1 LPVLIPANPFSA
13 SYLEVKRRRMAHELP
28 SSPSSPSVTPVTPV
42 TSEPVSA
49 VVDAGTLGAGRRAA
63 Q

>member
-1 LPVLIPANPFSA
+1 TVAARLPVLIPANPFSA

-28 SSPSSPSVTPVTPV
+28 SSPSAAPAAP
-42 TSEPVSA
+42 EPVSA
-49 VVDAGTLGAGRRAA
+49 VVDASPRDTGPRAA